1 MQALAPKPEEG
12 WTCLGRLQGGIA
24 WAKGRTRVLSSL
36 ESTSSPDETKLVDT
50 WVISVSQVGGAMAPD
65 SVCRSALRQ
74 FGAPDGVMGLED
86 NHAPGRS
93 RCFFIPLDPALREQC
108 HCQADERVVVEPS
121 GRKWAKK
128 VDA

>member
-1 MQALAPKPEEG
+1 MTPLAPQVEAG
-12 WTCLGRLQGGIA
+12 WDCLGRLQDGIA

-36 ESTSSPDETKLVDT
+36 VSTLSPDETQLVDT

-74 FGAPDGVMGLED
+74 FGAPEGSLALED

-128 VDA
+128 VGA